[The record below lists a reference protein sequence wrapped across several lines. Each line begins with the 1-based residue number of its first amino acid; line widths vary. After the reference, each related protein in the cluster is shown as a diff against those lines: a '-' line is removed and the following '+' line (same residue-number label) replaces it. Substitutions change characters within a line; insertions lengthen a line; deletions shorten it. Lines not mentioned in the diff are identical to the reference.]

1 MMETEDRLNLLKL
14 ALLSACADPVNGASA
29 QSQLRRVAEILSEVA
44 GENLAVTLREI
55 LLGRLALAHIAPL
68 LQRTELKLLAY
79 EVAVCICNADSAH
92 SDPEHAFLEHLR
104 VALALD
110 VRTARS
116 FEREADAV
124 IGVPLQ
130 SDPSRV
136 PPASA
141 HPVDAATLA
150 RIVDDYAVLTGALAA
165 RAEPLALLA
174 AIPLQ
179 MKMIY
184 RIGKAFGHEPDRG
197 SIKALMSTVGVE
209 PVSQYVE
216 ACGKLILGSALD
228 RPRTRTEPSMAASEA
243 CFAKTYALGHVATR
257 VHGDGVTDV
266 QLLHESYADAY
277 AEGCEGFAIRTDDIL
292 ARARQTEINDLLS
305 LVKQ

>member
-1 MMETEDRLNLLKL
+1 MATEDRLRLLKL
-14 ALLSACADPVNGASA
+14 ALLSACADPVNDVSA
-29 QSQLRRVAEILSEVA
+29 QSQLRRVAEILSDAA

-55 LLGRLALAHIAPL
+55 LLRRLTLAQIAAPL
-68 LQRTELKLLAY
+68 QRPELKLLAY
-79 EVAVCICNADSAH
+79 QVAVCICNADSAH

-104 VALALD
+104 VTLALD

-116 FEREADAV
+116 FEREADAI

-130 SDPSRV
+130 ADPSRV

-141 HPVDAATLA
+141 HPIDAATLA

-197 SIKALMSTVGVE
+197 QIKALMSTVGVE

-216 ACGKLILGSALD
+216 ACGKLILAGALD
-228 RPRTRTEPSMAASEA
+228 RPRTQIEPSMEPSAA
-243 CFAKTYALGHVATR
+243 CFAQTYALGHVAIR
-257 VHGDGVTDV
+257 VHGDGVSDV
-266 QLLHESYADAY
+266 QLLHEDYAGAY
-277 AEGCEGFAIRTDDIL
+277 VEGRTGFSARTDNVL
-292 ARARQTEINDLLS
+292 ARARQTEVNDLFN

>member
-1 MMETEDRLNLLKL
+1 MEIEDRLKLLKL
-14 ALLSACADPVNGASA
+14 ALLSACADPATDATA
-29 QSQLRRVAEILSEVA
+29 QSQLRRVAEMLSEGA
-44 GENLAVTLREI
+44 GENLAITLREI
-55 LLGRLALAHIAPL
+55 LLGRLTLIHVAAPL
-68 LQRTELKLLAY
+68 QRPELKLLAY
-79 EVAVCICNADSAH
+79 ELAVCICNADSAH

-116 FEREADAV
+116 FEREADAI

-130 SDPSRV
+130 ADPSRV

-150 RIVDDYAVLTGALAA
+150 RIVDDYAVLTAALAA

-184 RIGKAFGHEPDRG
+184 RIGKAFGREPDRG
-197 SIKALMSTVGVE
+197 GIKALMATVGVE

-216 ACGKLILGSALD
+216 ACGKLILGGALD
-228 RPRTRTEPSMAASEA
+228 RPHARTESSMEASA
-243 CFAKTYALGHVATR
+243 SCFAKTYALGHVARR
-257 VHGDGVTDV
+257 VHGDDETGVQV
-266 QLLHESYADAY
+266 LHENYAGAY
-277 AEGCEGFAIRTDDIL
+277 AEGSRAFAARTDDVL

>member
-1 MMETEDRLNLLKL
+1 MATEDRLRLLKL
-14 ALLSACADPVNGASA
+14 ALLSACADAVNDVAA
-29 QSQLRRVAEILSEVA
+29 QSQLRRVAELLSEDA
-44 GENLAVTLREI
+44 GENLAITLREI
-55 LLGRLALAHIAPL
+55 LLQRLTLTHVAAPL
-68 LQRTELKLLAY
+68 QRPELRLLAY

-104 VALALD
+104 VALTLD

-116 FEREADAV
+116 FEREADAI

-130 SDPSRV
+130 ADPSRV

-141 HPVDAATLA
+141 HPIDAATLS
-150 RIVDDYAVLTGALAA
+150 RIVDDYAVLTGALAS

-197 SIKALMSTVGVE
+197 QIRTLMSAVGVE

-216 ACGKLILGSALD
+216 ACGKLILAGALD
-228 RPRTRTEPSMAASEA
+228 RPRVRTGPSIEASVA
-243 CFAKTYALGHVATR
+243 CFAKTYALGHVARR

-266 QLLHESYADAY
+266 QRLHESYAGAY
-277 AEGCEGFAIRTDDIL
+277 VEGRAGFNTRVDEIL
-292 ARARQTEINDLLS
+292 ARARQTEVNNLLD